1 MDNCGIEQPAGNDME
16 KYGIWMMNKFMNF
29 LLLLALLAMSGCA
42 SLPDNKAKNH
52 TTAFMHVQNSILDA
66 LYQAAP
72 RKEDDISG
80 FLLLSDGLDAFVA
93 RAVMAQIAEHSI
105 DTQYY
110 MIHGDDV
117 GSLFTNQLLEAADRG
132 VRVRVLLDD
141 INEGRR
147 DLDLALFDRHPN
159 IEVRIFNPFGRN
171 VGRIWQ
177 YVTGFGRQ
185 TRRAH
190 NKSFTVDGQATI
202 LGGRNIGNEYFS
214 RDPELQFQ
222 DLDVLAIGP
231 VAQEVSHSF
240 DAYWNHELSY
250 PVSLLVDEA
259 LTDAEYA
266 ERRKRFS
273 EKISELENS
282 VYVNRLRHSSLAND
296 LKHRNVHLEWAKGK
310 VYADPPD
317 KLLHQ
322 VGDVS
327 QQMLTELFP
336 YLRDAKEELI
346 IFSPYFVPGKEGVA
360 FLRQLREK
368 GVRIAILTNSLSST
382 DVGIVHAGYSRYRK
396 AMLRAGI
403 ELWELNKITSKED
416 RKAWKEGRI
425 GHSKSSLHAK
435 AFIVDRQTLFVGSMN
450 LDPRSV
456 SQNTEIGV
464 IIQAPAMAR
473 KIAGEFDKHIRD
485 AAFRLELKKDEFGNE
500 SLLWHGRV
508 NGNQT
513 TLTNE
518 PYTSFWQRL
527 GIGVLK
533 WLPIESQI

>member
-1 MDNCGIEQPAGNDME
+1 
-16 KYGIWMMNKFMNF
+16 MMNKFVNF
-29 LLLLALLAMSGCA
+29 MLLLALLAMSGCA
-42 SLPDNKAKNH
+42 SLPDNKAKTK
-52 TTAFMHVQNSILDA
+52 TTAFTHVQNGILGA
-66 LYQAAP
+66 LYETAP
-72 RKEDDISG
+72 RQEDDISG

-105 DTQYY
+105 DTEYY
-110 MIHGDDV
+110 MIHGDEV
-117 GSLFTNQLLEAADRG
+117 GSLFAKQLLEAADRG

-159 IEVRIFNPFGRN
+159 IEVRLFNPFGRN
-171 VGRIWQ
+171 VRRIWQ

-231 VAQEVSHSF
+231 VAMDVSNSF

-250 PVSLLVDEA
+250 PVALLIGEE
-259 LTDAEYA
+259 LSDAEFA
-266 ERRKRFS
+266 ERRKRFTK
-273 EKISELENS
+273 KIGELENS
-282 VYVNRLRHSSLAND
+282 VYVDRLRHSSLAND
-296 LKHRNVHLEWAKGK
+296 MKNSSVRFEWAKGK
-310 VYADPPD
+310 VYVDPPD
-317 KLLHQ
+317 KLLRQ
-322 VGDVS
+322 VGDS
-327 QQMLTELFP
+327 SHQMFMDLLP
-336 YLRDAKEELI
+336 YLRDAKEEVI
-346 IFSPYFVPGKEGVA
+346 IFSPYFVPGKKGVA
-360 FLRQLREK
+360 LLKQLRDR
-368 GVRIAILTNSLSST
+368 GVRVAILTNSLSST

-416 RKAWKEGRI
+416 RKARKEGRI
-425 GHSKSSLHAK
+425 GSSKSSLHAK
-435 AFIVDRQTLFVGSMN
+435 AFVVDRQTVFVGSMN
-450 LDPRSV
+450 FDPRSV

-464 IIQAPAMAR
+464 IIQAPA
-473 KIAGEFDKHIRD
+473 IANQIASGFDEHIKD
-485 AAFRLELKKDEFGNE
+485 AAFRLELKKDESGNE

-508 NGNQT
+508 NGNQA

-527 GIGVLK
+527 SIGLLR